1 MGNALCGRA
10 SYGNVTGSIKING
23 REGGVQEFPKLVG
36 FVPQDDVMHADL
48 TVEQNIYYNAQL
60 RLPRGT
66 PKEDIRTHVSKVI
79 AALGLER
86 VSHIVV
92 GDPEKRGISG
102 GQKKR
107 VNIGMELAAMPAIMF
122 MDEPTSGLDGAA
134 TIELAKCLGKLRL
147 SGITIVCVIHQP
159 RWAVF
164 NEFTH
169 LLLLGAGGKMV
180 FCGETCQM
188 DAYFK
193 SLFFRLPPRE
203 NPADWMIDIV
213 SGLVPR
219 YQGSSLDALEDAS
232 FTAPDDLFKIWDTT
246 YKGKLTAWDNA
257 DAPSAEALQSDRCTP
272 GRLQQ
277 TVLYLRRC
285 ARQWNRSSFVATC
298 SVLFACGTVFG
309 LLMQSLAVF
318 SYASIMT
325 ILTGNGFI
333 FYMICT
339 INARNVFG
347 PERLQYMREF
357 SAGTSSIAYWL
368 AKVLWN
374 LIDVYMY
381 ALAYS
386 LPLYWMMPLPAQD
399 YISFLSVFVLAAWY
413 HTGLGMMF
421 SVVFPNPTT
430 SLLLSVFCPMI
441 LQIAFSGGMIKID
454 EMSGIQKALSMLSC
468 GRWFNTVLYVREME
482 RYPAHT
488 LKFSAVVQT
497 FQAYEVDGADNHGA
511 GMYWLTVW
519 GLFFRGWSLLVLS
532 LVKYSEGRNCA
543 GRIFNLICKY
553 CWKLGIRM
561 HGPKPKDA
569 IDTEPAFSRQ
579 PSSQSVRH
587 DVQAGTNMNKNAYE
601 ADHLRATNAV

>member
-1 MGNALCGRA
+1 
-10 SYGNVTGSIKING
+10 
-23 REGGVQEFPKLVG
+23 
-36 FVPQDDVMHADL
+36 
-48 TVEQNIYYNAQL
+48 
-60 RLPRGT
+60 
-66 PKEDIRTHVSKVI
+66 
-79 AALGLER
+79 
-86 VSHIVV
+86 
-92 GDPEKRGISG
+92 
-102 GQKKR
+102 
-107 VNIGMELAAMPAIMF
+107 
-122 MDEPTSGLDGAA
+122 
-134 TIELAKCLGKLRL
+134 
-147 SGITIVCVIHQP
+147 
-159 RWAVF
+159 
-164 NEFTH
+164 
-169 LLLLGAGGKMV
+169 MV
-180 FCGETCQM
+180 YCGETRQM

-213 SGLVPR
+213 CGLAPR
-219 YQGSSLDALEDAS
+219 YLSSSLDALEDLA

-246 YKGKLTAWDNA
+246 FKGKTSAWDGPDGPAVEPLKN
-257 DAPSAEALQSDRCTP
+257 DRRTP
-272 GRLQQ
+272 DRLRQ
-277 TVLYLRRC
+277 TLIFLVRN
-285 ARQWNRSSFVATC
+285 ARQWSRVSFMSTC
-298 SVLFACGTVFG
+298 CVLFACGTVFG
-309 LLMQSLAVF
+309 LLMQTLAVF
-318 SYASIMT
+318 SYASIMEL
-325 ILTGNGFI
+325 LTGNGFI
-333 FYMICT
+333 FFMICT

-386 LPLYWMMPLPAQD
+386 LPLYWMMPLPAQN
-399 YISFLSVFVLAAWY
+399 YISFLSLFILAAWY

-468 GRWFNTVLYVREME
+468 GRWFNTELYVREME
-482 RYPAHT
+482 RYPAHI
-488 LKFSAVVQT
+488 LNFPAVVQT
-497 FQAYEVDGADNHGA
+497 FQAYEVDGVDNHGA

-543 GRIFNLICKY
+543 GRIFNLISKY

-561 HGPKPKDA
+561 HGPKAKDA
-569 IDTEPAFSRQ
+569 IDTEPSFSRQ
-579 PSSQSVRH
+579 PSSQSVRP
-587 DVQAGTNMNKNAYE
+587 DVQAGTSMDTTTYE
-601 ADHLRATNAV
+601 AEHLRTSDAV